1 MKEIPKQELLRR
13 LKNKNVTILTGTTV
27 MAIETGKVIV
37 DTKDGIRKELSADS
51 VIFSTGS
58 VSADSLAETLKGLV
72 EEVYVVGDAK
82 EPANLGTALRS
93 ATAVALS
100 L

>member
-13 LKNKNVTILTGTTV
+13 LRNKNVTILTDTKV
-27 MAIETGKVIV
+27 MAVETGKVIV
-37 DTKDGIRKELSADS
+37 DTKDGIRKELSTDS
-51 VIFSTGS
+51 VILSTGS

-72 EEVYVVGDAK
+72 KEVYVVGDAK

>member
-1 MKEIPKQELLRR
+1 
-13 LKNKNVTILTGTTV
+13 
-27 MAIETGKVIV
+27 
-37 DTKDGIRKELSADS
+37 

-72 EEVYVVGDAK
+72 AEVYVVGDAK
-82 EPANLGTALRS
+82 EPANLGAALRS
-93 ATAVALS
+93 ATVVALG